1 MKTTDS
7 KLPVAIVLAT
17 VAAIYFLF
25 IHYVPYCYDDWNF
38 KEMYMRG
45 SGGQFVLTWEWFT
58 DYIDL
63 VRFENDGRLSD
74 ITIILFEF
82 MPRWIYDVFLALSC
96 VVWIWLS
103 VKFVNPDRRITAV
116 GTVVFW
122 LLTVLF
128 MPWRDWIMACV
139 VFSLNYVIASALCAV
154 FIWMWISRP
163 RTIWLIPCLVLG
175 FVVGCWHEGFSVSL
189 AAGAFL
195 MALARKR
202 MPDAVHIATYVALLA
217 GIVVAITAPGI
228 INRLMN
234 ETDGEFIA
242 IGFKYVARDMTM
254 VAALAVTAIVMWIV
268 PRWRGR
274 LTEAWA
280 STPLPFF
287 AGACAMASLIVV
299 KQGVSPRVAWPAEYF
314 AILSLM
320 ILFQPVLKSRFARI
334 ASVAAYAG
342 IVVFYAN
349 VLRWQKKTYC
359 QVEEIMNLYE
369 QSADGTVHYDFD
381 PDTPVW
387 TLHHP
392 SRSQM
397 LEVRNGL
404 FLEGIDP
411 MRRRFRLLPHEQSES
426 ECRR

>member
-1 MKTTDS
+1 M
-7 KLPVAIVLAT
+7 
-17 VAAIYFLF
+17 
-25 IHYVPYCYDDWNF
+25 
-38 KEMYMRG
+38 
-45 SGGQFVLTWEWFT
+45 
-58 DYIDL
+58 
-63 VRFENDGRLSD
+63 
-74 ITIILFEF
+74 
-82 MPRWIYDVFLALSC
+82 
-96 VVWIWLS
+96 
-103 VKFVNPDRRITAV
+103 
-116 GTVVFW
+116 
-122 LLTVLF
+122 
-128 MPWRDWIMACV
+128 
-139 VFSLNYVIASALCAV
+139 
-154 FIWMWISRP
+154 
-163 RTIWLIPCLVLG
+163 
-175 FVVGCWHEGFSVSL
+175 
-189 AAGAFL
+189 
-195 MALARKR
+195 
-202 MPDAVHIATYVALLA
+202 
-217 GIVVAITAPGI
+217 
-228 INRLMN
+228 
-234 ETDGEFIA
+234 
-242 IGFKYVARDMTM
+242 ARDMTM

-369 QSADGTVHYDFD
+369 QSVDGTVHYDFD
-381 PDTPVW
+381 PDTPVL